1 MLSLCEPF
9 EILLAPLVL
18 TVATRVPEVLEM
30 DDFTDVC
37 AKVKRNKHAYHTSY
51 PRLRRKPGVS
61 KQMCRNRQTGTIRGS

>member
-51 PRLRRKPGVS
+51 HWREP
-61 KQMCRNRQTGTIRGS
+61 

>member
-51 PRLRRKPGVS
+51 HWREPYYGVCDPMKSIQKP
-61 KQMCRNRQTGTIRGS
+61 I